1 MTEIKV
7 IKQMFEKLLEIL
19 TVDQLEKIAQL
30 FLANSSKLVSNTR
43 KSNEASTI
51 LGNFVNLARYG
62 KRNWILD
69 SRASRHVTGTSSEF
83 ASYIPFPST
92 CKETIQTTDGR
103 AQPIQGMCTVECTP
117 LITLSSVLYV
127 PSFGQ
132 SSIFE
137 FFGRSHGLSCF
148 SGSRKLSNC
157 R

>member
-30 FLANSSKLVSNTR
+30 FLANSSKIMLNTR

-69 SRASRHVTGTSSEF
+69 SGASRHVTGTSSEF
-83 ASYIPFPST
+83 ASYISFPST
-92 CKETIQTTDGR
+92 CKETIQTAHGR
-103 AQPIQGMCTVECTP
+103 AQPIQ
-117 LITLSSVLYV
+117 
-127 PSFGQ
+127 
-132 SSIFE
+132 
-137 FFGRSHGLSCF
+137 
-148 SGSRKLSNC
+148 
-157 R
+157 